1 MNFQINILLGSDVPI
16 YRQIVEQVKHA
27 VAIAALKEGDSL
39 PSIRS
44 LANRLVVNHNT
55 VAKAYN
61 LLVAEGIARSEK
73 GRGLFIATPRNL
85 YSKEELRRRFNES
98 ADRFVG
104 DVLMLGFKKS
114 EIVEAIQDRLAEVAI
129 LKD

>member
-1 MNFQINILLGSDVPI
+1 MNIQVNIVLGSDVPI

-27 VAIAALKEGDSL
+27 VATGALSEGDTL
-39 PSIRS
+39 PSIRA

-61 LLVAEGIARSEK
+61 LLVQDGIARSEK
-73 GRGLFIATPRNL
+73 GRGLFITAPRNL
-85 YSKEELRRRFNES
+85 YSQEELRRRFDEA

-114 EIVEAIQDRLAEVAI
+114 EIVAAIQSRLAEVTI

>member
-27 VAIAALKEGDSL
+27 VAIAALKEGEPL

-114 EIVEAIQDRLAEVAI
+114 EIVEAIQSRLADVAI